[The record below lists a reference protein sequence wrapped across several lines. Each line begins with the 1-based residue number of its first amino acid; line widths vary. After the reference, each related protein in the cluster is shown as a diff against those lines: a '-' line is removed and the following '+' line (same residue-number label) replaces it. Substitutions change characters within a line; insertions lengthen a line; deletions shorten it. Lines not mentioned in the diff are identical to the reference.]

1 MIDYKGSVDIF
12 PTKVYRFKVDQDL
25 IDKTLSEIDLD
36 GKNPSG
42 GSGGYGILND
52 PKFSDIQDEVL
63 KITQNLCSPLT
74 SRSKADDWNIVA
86 GWSNIQIPQG
96 KGFSFHN
103 HVDSFVS
110 GVLYLK
116 GSKMSISFRDEP
128 RLVNMCTTFRADY
141 DIVVRHTW
149 NPDITLPVDV
159 GDLILFP
166 SYVLHEPNTNES
178 EEYRVSIS
186 YNFMPSRISSEKKL
200 PWTMEFK
207 LC

>member
-1 MIDYKGSVDIF
+1 MIEYQGNLDIF
-12 PTKVYRFKVDQDL
+12 PTTIHKFKVDHDL
-25 IDKTLSEIDLD
+25 IDKTLSKIDID
-36 GKNPSG
+36 EKNKTSLQ
-42 GSGGYGILND
+42 SQGILND
-52 PKFSDIQDEVL
+52 PKFSDMQDEVL
-63 KITQNLCSPLT
+63 KITQKLCSHVTTL
-74 SRSKADDWNIVA
+74 SKEDDWNIVG
-86 GWSNIQIPQG
+86 GWSNIQRHQG

-128 RLVNMCTTFRADY
+128 RLASMCNTYKADY

-166 SYVLHEPNTNES
+166 SYVLHESNTNES
-178 EEYRVSIS
+178 EEMRVSIA
-186 YNFMPSRISSEKKL
+186 YNFLPSRSNWEKPPWSMNLKL
-200 PWTMEFK
+200 
-207 LC
+207 

>member
-1 MIDYKGSVDIF
+1 MIEYQGSVDIF
-12 PTKVYRFKVDQDL
+12 PTKVYRFKVNQDL

-36 GKNPSG
+36 RKSLSG

-63 KITQNLCSPLT
+63 KITQNLCSQLT

-128 RLVNMCTTFRADY
+128 RLVNMCTTVKADY

-166 SYVLHEPNTNES
+166 SYVLHEPNINES

-186 YNFMPSRISSEKKL
+186 YNFMPSRTTPKKL

-207 LC
+207 LP

>member
-12 PTKVYRFKVDQDL
+12 PTKVYGFKVDQDL

-36 GKNPSG
+36 GKTPNK
-42 GSGGYGILND
+42 ILND

-63 KITQNLCSPLT
+63 KITRKFCSSL
-74 SRSKADDWNIVA
+74 SIRSKADDWNIVS
-86 GWSNIQIPQG
+86 GWSNIQKFQDE
-96 KGFSFHN
+96 GFEFHN

-110 GVLYLK
+110 CVLYLK

-128 RLVNMCTTFRADY
+128 RIANIIYPLRVNY

-149 NPDITLPVDV
+149 NPDVILPVDV
-159 GDLILFP
+159 GDLLLFP
-166 SYVLHEPNTNES
+166 SYLLHEPNTNES
-178 EEYRVSIS
+178 EECRVSIS
-186 YNFMPSRISSEKKL
+186 YNLMPSRTNSEKEL

-207 LC
+207 L

>member
-12 PTKVYRFKVDQDL
+12 PTKVYRFKVNQDL

-36 GKNPSG
+36 GKTPN
-42 GSGGYGILND
+42 GILND

-63 KITQNLCSPLT
+63 KITQKLCSHLT
-74 SRSKADDWNIVA
+74 IRSKEDDWNIVG
-86 GWSNIQIPQG
+86 GWSNIQRPQD

-103 HVDSFVS
+103 HTDSFVS

-128 RLVNMCTTFRADY
+128 RLASMCNTWKTDY

-186 YNFMPSRISSEKKL
+186 YNFMPSRTDSKKAL
-200 PWTMEFK
+200 PWTME
-207 LC
+207 LRL

>member
-1 MIDYKGSVDIF
+1 MIDYKDSVDIF
-12 PTKVYRFKVDQDL
+12 PTKVYRFKVNQDL
-25 IDKTLSEIDLD
+25 IDKTLSEIDID
-36 GKNPSG
+36 GKTPSG

-52 PKFSDIQDEVL
+52 PKFSDIQNEVL
-63 KITQNLCSPLT
+63 KITQNLCSHVTTL
-74 SRSKADDWNIVA
+74 SKEDDWNIVG
-86 GWSNIQIPQG
+86 GWSNIQRHQG

-128 RLVNMCTTFRADY
+128 RLVNMCTTVKADY

-166 SYVLHEPNTNES
+166 SYVLHESNTNES
-178 EEYRVSIS
+178 EEMRVSIA
-186 YNFMPSRISSEKKL
+186 YNFLPSRSNWEKPPWSMNLKL
-200 PWTMEFK
+200 
-207 LC
+207 